1 MTGNDFLFL
10 RLLTFLDTS
19 IAGVTGDGTLVVSSE
34 GTANITVTG
43 LVYGKTASRPVTVT
57 PVVVV
62 ETYLQIKN
70 NLSEI
75 AAAGTTAQGTSRTNL
90 GLKTLAT
97 KDSLTATD
105 VNAVPLANISLP
117 VGTNLNDIT
126 SPGQYIPE
134 CDK

>member
-19 IAGVTGDGTLVVSSE
+19 ITGGTGDGTLVASSE

-43 LVYGKTASRPVTVT
+43 LVSGKTASRPVTVT
-57 PVVVV
+57 PVVAV

-75 AAAGTTAQGTSRTNL
+75 AAAGTTAQ
-90 GLKTLAT
+90 
-97 KDSLTATD
+97 
-105 VNAVPLANISLP
+105 
-117 VGTNLNDIT
+117 
-126 SPGQYIPE
+126 
-134 CDK
+134 